1 MRRWVYLAIAILLGV
16 TGCTTVR
23 LNRFNSFAEAGKMY
37 VTASQTVIQDA
48 GSATV
53 DTDSAFLIAQRP
65 EIDTAERKKLVLQ
78 SNRLLRQRLQLL
90 HLVRVHAELLQQYFQ
105 TLAALA
111 DPKAGESAQTAAE
124 NCYKAV
130 AGIGPKLKDAK
141 LGGQSVSDFV
151 PSVTAPVVAQFKVHA
166 LNEELHARSEA
177 ITKELALQQAAFD
190 LIVQELKTDTQ
201 ERQNLNE
208 TTSIAEY
215 SADAPLPPDWA
226 SQRAALL
233 SAPATVAS
241 AEAASKAA
249 AQLRKA
255 FTALVQN
262 RTNSDDLSAL
272 LSDISTVI
280 STARGAACEKGR

>member
-1 MRRWVYLAIAILLGV
+1 MRRCVFFAIAVLLGV

-23 LNRFNSFAEAGKMY
+23 LNRFNSFAQAGKMY
-37 VTASQTVIQDA
+37 VTASQTVLLDA

-65 EIDTAERKKLVLQ
+65 EIDKAERKKLVVQ
-78 SNRLLRQRLQLL
+78 SNGLLRQRLQLL

-111 DPKAGESAQTAAE
+111 DPKAGESSQMAAE

-130 AGIGPKLKDAK
+130 AGIGPMLKDAK
-141 LGGQSVSDFV
+141 LGGQSLSDFL
-151 PSVTAPVVAQFKVHA
+151 PAVTAPVIAQFKAHA
-166 LNEELHARSEA
+166 LNQELHARSEA

-201 ERQNLNE
+201 EQQNLNE
-208 TTSIAEY
+208 TASIDEY
-215 SADAPLPPDWA
+215 AADAPLPPDWA

-233 SAPATVAS
+233 SAPASVAS

-255 FTALVQN
+255 FTALVEN
-262 RTNSDDLSAL
+262 KPDSSDLSAL
-272 LSDISTVI
+272 QGDISNVI
-280 STARGAACEKGR
+280 ATAQGVQGEKAK